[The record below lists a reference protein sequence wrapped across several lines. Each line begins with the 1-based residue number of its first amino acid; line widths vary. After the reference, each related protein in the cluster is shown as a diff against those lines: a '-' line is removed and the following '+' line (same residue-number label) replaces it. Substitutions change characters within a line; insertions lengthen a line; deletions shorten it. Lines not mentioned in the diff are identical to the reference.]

1 MNFNLM
7 EYRRPALL
15 LSLVL
20 VVLSLGLLLF
30 RGLNL
35 GIDFTGGNVI
45 QVEFG
50 NRPDVAEVRE
60 VVSAVVAKGAMIQNF
75 GETGIIIRTNEDT
88 EGSREQVV
96 KVLQGKYADMKV
108 IGFEKVGPVVGRE
121 LRNQAIVGISIA
133 LVAIL
138 IYITVRF
145 QFRFAVVSVVPLVH
159 DVIIALGFFSLT
171 QMEIASSFIAAL
183 LTIVGYSLNNT
194 IIILDRIR
202 ENWRDLPKAGIV
214 ELVNRS
220 VNQTLYDTVVEFN
233 RMNENAKQLRD
244 GKHRTYYQIANF
256 SINEVF
262 VRTINT
268 TLTTLFP
275 VIALCVWGGP
285 VLQAFSYAMLVGII
299 AGTYSSIFVAT
310 GALIEWWL
318 RKPE

>member
-1 MNFNLM
+1 MKVINFM
-7 EYRRPALL
+7 GYRKPALL

-20 VVLSLGLLLF
+20 VVVSLGLLLF

-45 QVEFG
+45 QVEFE

-75 GETGIIIRTNEDT
+75 GEKGVIIRTNEDT
-88 EGSREQVV
+88 EASREQVV
-96 KVLQGKYADMKV
+96 RVLKEKFSDMQV
-108 IGFEKVGPVVGRE
+108 IGFEKVGPVVGKE
-121 LRNQAIVGISIA
+121 LRNEAIVGIVIA
-133 LVAIL
+133 LIAIL

-159 DVIIALGFFSLT
+159 DVVVALGFFSLT
-171 QMEIASSFIAAL
+171 QMEISSSFIAAL

-194 IIILDRIR
+194 IIILDRVR
-202 ENWRDLPKAGIV
+202 ENWRDLSKVGIV
-214 ELVNRS
+214 ELVNSS
-220 VNQTLYDTVVEFN
+220 VNQTLSRTV
-233 RMNENAKQLRD
+233 
-244 GKHRTYYQIANF
+244 
-256 SINEVF
+256 
-262 VRTINT
+262 NT

-285 VLQAFSYAMLVGII
+285 VLAAFSYAMLVGVI

-310 GALIEWWL
+310 GTLIEWWL